1 MSNRIDQK
9 FATLEKEK
17 KKALVVFVT
26 SGDPNFHSSKRIINS
41 LPKFGA
47 DFIEIGIPFSDP
59 MADGPT
65 IQKSSQ
71 RAIKSG
77 INLKKTFQIVK
88 NFRENDQITPI
99 ILMGYFNP
107 IFQFGLKNFFQTSST
122 VGVDG
127 LIIVDLPPEEDDLI
141 KNYPKK
147 YNVYNIRLVTP
158 TTDKQ
163 RLRKISKSSKG
174 FLYYVS
180 IMGITG
186 TKKPSISLLKKSV
199 LEIKKNTKLP
209 VLVGFGINSVDQGG
223 KLNKF
228 EEGCVIGSAIIKLI
242 EDSEKRKYLVE
253 KTLLKIK
260 LFLSK
265 IKKKN

>member
-1 MSNRIDQK
+1 M
-9 FATLEKEK
+9 
-17 KKALVVFVT
+17 T

-99 ILMGYFNP
+99 ILMGV
-107 IFQFGLKNFFQTSST
+107 FQSNFSIWPENFFQTSST

-141 KNYPKK
+141 KKLYKK
-147 YNVYNIRLVTP
+147 I
-158 TTDKQ
+158 
-163 RLRKISKSSKG
+163 
-174 FLYYVS
+174 
-180 IMGITG
+180 
-186 TKKPSISLLKKSV
+186 
-199 LEIKKNTKLP
+199 
-209 VLVGFGINSVDQGG
+209 
-223 KLNKF
+223 
-228 EEGCVIGSAIIKLI
+228 
-242 EDSEKRKYLVE
+242 
-253 KTLLKIK
+253 
-260 LFLSK
+260 
-265 IKKKN
+265 